1 MRIRWFA
8 AAIQDL
14 ISLRQYIAA
23 ERPEAAADVAAR
35 ILNFVENLSIHP
47 ELGRTGR
54 VEGTRELVIAELPFI
69 IPYRVRNKTV
79 EILRVLH
86 TSRRWP
92 TRFKK

>member
-14 ISLRQYIAA
+14 VSLRKYIAS
-23 ERPEAAADVAAR
+23 EKPEAAADVAAH
-35 ILNFVENLSIHP
+35 ILSSVENLGNHP
-47 ELGRTGR
+47 ALGKTGR
-54 VEGTRELVIAELPFI
+54 VEGTRELIIAGLPFI

-86 TSRRWP
+86 TSRKWP
-92 TRFKK
+92 TQLKK